1 MGVRGAGPRRTESG
15 RPLGLSVFWG
25 GLAAGINYSL
35 AFVLVMLLHWTIATK
50 QPAMTA
56 PALAAKLRS
65 LNAPG
70 AID

>member
-1 MGVRGAGPRRTESG
+1 ME
-15 RPLGLSVFWG
+15 
-25 GLAAGINYSL
+25 

-70 AID
+70 AIDGFVTEVMFLLRSQFAAIAGNLVLVVPLA